1 MRSKSLLLPLRGK
14 QSTDRL
20 LDAEA
25 ARPEA
30 LPNRVRCIWSS
41 LYAACVWS
49 FIALRDVEDAEAD
62 VARELKMLPGIWAAV
77 REGAAD
83 AEEEL

>member
-1 MRSKSLLLPLRGK
+1 
-14 QSTDRL
+14 
-20 LDAEA
+20 
-25 ARPEA
+25 
-30 LPNRVRCIWSS
+30 
-41 LYAACVWS
+41 
-49 FIALRDVEDAEAD
+49 VEDAEAD